1 MTSRPAAPPPHPV
14 AQGVEWE
21 AISNE
26 AAQTLSEYVQ
36 LDSSH
41 PLGRT
46 VETAELIAGRLA
58 TEGITSTI
66 YKTPDANKV
75 NLVARLKAENPVGK
89 ALVLSSHMDVVQAV
103 ASDWTFDPYSGEISN
118 GYIYGRGTLDD
129 KGMGVMNLMTMLL
142 LKRNNVAL
150 DRDVVALY
158 TCDEEIG
165 SPLGAQFMVE
175 NHFADLDPAFLL
187 DEGGTGASGFF
198 SVGDVFEISVGEK
211 KICRVTM
218 IARAEPGHGS
228 QPWEESATHRLIR
241 AVNRVLDAPPEDR
254 ECAPVAEMIRRL
266 GGAQAREEIAAHRA
280 SRPLLHDTVALTM
293 MEAGYKI
300 NIIPEKAQ
308 MSFDCRLLPDTD
320 ANAFVSNLEQIVN
333 DEGISFEVEWPDAA
347 PAMAPVENPLFL
359 AIEQA
364 CQAHLPTAL
373 PVPTICVGGTDARFF
388 RQLGIPS
395 YGLVPGMFTGE
406 DMKGYH
412 GIDERISV
420 ENLLLGTKIVY
431 DLTLRAAAR

>member
-1 MTSRPAAPPPHPV
+1 MNSRSAPPPHPL
-14 AQGVEWE
+14 VEQVDWG
-21 AISNE
+21 AIQQE
-26 AAQTLSEYVQ
+26 AAQALSEYVK

-41 PLGRT
+41 PVGKT
-46 VETAELIAGRLA
+46 THTAQLIADRLA
-58 TEGITSTI
+58 AEGIASKV
-66 YKTPDANKV
+66 YETPDPNKV
-75 NLVARLKAENPVGK
+75 NLVARLKASNPVGK
-89 ALVLSSHMDVVQAV
+89 ALLLSSHMDVVQAV
-103 ASDWTFDPYSGEISN
+103 AADWTFDPYSGEIAD
-118 GYIYGRGTLDD
+118 GYIYGRGALDD
-129 KGMGVMNLMTMLL
+129 KGMGIMNLMTMLL
-142 LKRNNVAL
+142 LKRHNVEL
-150 DRDVVALY
+150 SRDVIAMY

-175 NHFADLDPAFLL
+175 NHFADLDPAFVL
-187 DEGGTGASGFF
+187 DEGGSGATGFF
-198 SVGDVFEISVGEK
+198 SVGDVFQISVGEK

-218 IARAEPGHGS
+218 QARAEPGHGS
-228 QPWEESATHRLIR
+228 QPWDEAATHRLIK
-241 AVNRVLDAPPEDR
+241 AAARVLAQSPEDR

-266 GGAQAREEIAAHRA
+266 GAGAREEIAQFRA
-280 SRPLLHDTVALTM
+280 TKPLLHDTIALTM

-320 ANAFVSNLEQIVN
+320 AQAFVSNMQQLVN
-333 DEGISFEVEWPDAA
+333 DPGITFDVDWPDAA
-347 PAMAPVENPLFL
+347 PSMAPVENPLFS

-364 CQAHLPTAL
+364 CLAHLPTAL

-412 GIDERISV
+412 GIDERLAV

-431 DLTLRAAAR
+431 DLTLRAAARG